1 MSSIKIGISA
11 INIKGNAGSVRI
23 ILSQIEYLSKNGFEV
38 HCFAQKINKDEII
51 KIGGIPHKIPRIFR
65 RGHKARILFSF
76 LSKLFMKAN
85 GIELVIGHGDNLVQ
99 DILCLHNCVELAHEK
114 VYGQNLSKKNSV
126 LKMHYSQLLDKNLKV
141 IIANSKLMKNDLIS
155 RYGINKEKIEVVYPG
170 YNIKKFNYEEK
181 IKVGTFKIGF
191 ITSGDLVK
199 RGVYNFIDAIE
210 VFIKK
215 HNFDM
220 KVIIIGKAGKMIK
233 ELKKIIS
240 NKQLENIIEFIESN
254 DKIEEYYK
262 NIDLMVHP
270 ALFEEFGLVVQEAI
284 VCGTPV
290 LTSKMVGASELLEM
304 GDENIFL
311 MENSSKDEIIKGLEY
326 FLLDADNLKE

>member
-1 MSSIKIGISA
+1 MEFAISLQC
-11 INIKGNAGSVRI
+11 S
-23 ILSQIEYLSKNGFEV
+23 L
-38 HCFAQKINKDEII
+38 II
-51 KIGGIPHKIPRIFR
+51 KP
-65 RGHKARILFSF
+65 
-76 LSKLFMKAN
+76 
-85 GIELVIGHGDNLVQ
+85 
-99 DILCLHNCVELAHEK
+99 
-114 VYGQNLSKKNSV
+114 
-126 LKMHYSQLLDKNLKV
+126 
-141 IIANSKLMKNDLIS
+141 
-155 RYGINKEKIEVVYPG
+155 
-170 YNIKKFNYEEK
+170 IKKFNYEEK
-181 IKVGTFKIGF
+181 IKVGTFKICF

-290 LTSKMVGASELLEM
+290 LTSKMVGASELVEI
-304 GDENIFL
+304 GNENIFL

-326 FLLDADNLKE
+326 FLLDSGNLKKWNTIAKNIFKDNTEEKYNEKIKKIIYSI